1 MTLFRDTP
9 GFGQKKISV
18 ANSRPRVARKPFKVA
33 YYSFP
38 KKKIKVLESVKL
50 KQQEVSSEVLVTAI
64 DVKCN
69 FTEQINANQGKMLNI
84 VTELLE
90 GGLETR
96 HFRGLFSRKPAVQPH
111 LKISGFPK
119 ARKNNYVEK

>member
-1 MTLFRDTP
+1 MTSLRWLTTVFR
-9 GFGQKKISV
+9 
-18 ANSRPRVARKPFKVA
+18 R
-33 YYSFP
+33 
-38 KKKIKVLESVKL
+38 KKIKVLESVKL

-69 FTEQINANQGKMLNI
+69 FTEQINANQRKMLNI

-96 HFRGLFSRKPAVQPH
+96 HFNGFFLENQPYNPTSKFQDFRKRE
-111 LKISGFPK
+111 KIIM
-119 ARKNNYVEK
+119 